1 MIIVTPHEAEML
13 SEEKA
18 IKVLVNYFKKNKIA
32 TMHKLMQLLKTTNR
46 MSVYRR
52 LRNLDYISSFS
63 AAGKYY
69 TLKNIPS
76 FDAVG
81 LWIFNTVGFSRCGNL
96 KTTLIYFIEESDV
109 GVTHHELKA
118 KLKINLREALH
129 HALLSLV
136 ELRKVSRVTLN
147 ENIYL
152 YTSEN
157 KTRAKTQI
165 SNRGKINVSFKEFE
179 LPDYIIIEVLA
190 STIRTSQTINIDYL
204 KIVSE
209 LKEKKIM
216 LTEEQVAHVLNKFD
230 LKKTPEYP

>member
-1 MIIVTPHEAEML
+1 ML
-13 SEEKA
+13 SCKSYF
-18 IKVLVNYFKKNKIA
+18 VN
-32 TMHKLMQLLKTTNR
+32 
-46 MSVYRR
+46 V
-52 LRNLDYISSFS
+52 
-63 AAGKYY
+63 
-69 TLKNIPS
+69 P
-76 FDAVG
+76 
-81 LWIFNTVGFSRCGNL
+81 
-96 KTTLIYFIEESDV
+96 
-109 GVTHHELKA
+109 
-118 KLKINLREALH
+118 
-129 HALLSLV
+129 
-136 ELRKVSRVTLN
+136 
-147 ENIYL
+147 IYL

-230 LKKTPEYP
+230 LKKTPE